1 MRQNVSDV
9 SRIIKKEAG
18 RDFVIAK
25 NNAELCKRC
34 ANYWCC

>member
-25 NNAELCKRC
+25 NNAVERSLC